1 MPVLLELFSGSGSVG
16 EAFRRQGWEVVS
28 VDCDGKC
35 HASHTVDILD
45 FDYTNLY
52 EKGTFSHIHASPPCT
67 EYSIAKT
74 IGKRDFE
81 KADKIVERTL
91 EIMAYYECGYTLENP
106 WTGYLKTR
114 PCMMHLPPPRVV
126 SYCKYG
132 MPYRKNTA
140 FWDTLGDLWQPP
152 PRCSKFSRCDGL
164 QEGRTRHPCVA
175 QQRPG
180 TDADP
185 SRTTDPRYSTR
196 QLYVIPRALCD
207 EIAAAA
213 TAKMRSSVE

>member
-16 EAFRRQGWEVVS
+16 AAFRRQGWEVVS
-28 VDCDGKC
+28 VDPKTN
-35 HASHTVDILD
+35 ASHTVDILHWD
-45 FDYTNLY
+45 FRAYPPN
-52 EKGTFSHIHASPPCT
+52 FFHFCHASPPCT

-74 IGKRDFE
+74 IGRRNFE
-81 KADKIVERTL
+81 QADRIVERTL
-91 EIMAYYECGYTLENP
+91 EILDYFGCDYTLENP

-213 TAKMRSSVE
+213 AAKVRSSVE